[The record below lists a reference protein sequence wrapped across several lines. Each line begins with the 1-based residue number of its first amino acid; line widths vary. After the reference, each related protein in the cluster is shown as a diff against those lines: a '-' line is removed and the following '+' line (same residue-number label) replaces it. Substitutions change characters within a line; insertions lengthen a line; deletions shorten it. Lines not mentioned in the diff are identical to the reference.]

1 MASSV
6 HHLREGSCL
15 QLTTSVLVFGKCIA
29 KDTRLRCLLTTASP
43 TMGPGPPATPK
54 QIITMTITDYRQA
67 TSIIWISTSVRI
79 HEASVNVFNISAL
92 PSDVHMNWKHKSD
105 DNLRIT
111 RDGNYF
117 AIATNVI
124 LRFFE
129 QATDTR
135 NTAVIGSFTKLM
147 VIEVRNAVIVLSS
160 GSMDNDDNNNNI
172 HNGGEPI
179 NTASSQASSDIINE
193 TNFPPDVSEQ
203 QREEIGNNILSTAD
217 ERLLDFS
224 RLNHENSYWIIYHGR
239 VSYLS
244 FSHMLQY
251 NIQDPINR
259 RCYNSDTKLNP
270 FDMTLPSSWKA
281 VPPDGYSEDY
291 VPYESS
297 PKRMCHYKAL
307 VGGMPIMPF
316 STSWRAVPP
325 DCYSEDY
332 APYESSP
339 KRMCHYKA
347 LVGGMPIMPL
357 PSSWKAVPPDCYSE
371 DYVHYE
377 SSPKRMCH
385 GKAYLQGYY
394 CMPSLKSIVCL
405 RVLLCIRDI
414 TALQIILQIIT
425 YNIEVPIGNSIIED
439 DDECEQWQFSYTYHG
454 RDAVPRMDIAA
465 DKSTWTLFGPP
476 NAIRQKRP
484 FGQLEE
490 INALIR
496 LYDKGVLTQFNMN
509 DLKHRK
515 QKRKNANRI
524 NKFASEITRTEDD
537 YDEHILSLN
546 LESIR
551 AMTALRHMWSNY
563 MMSSVLRKSL
573 TLSMASVLY
582 PEEEYLFYA
591 YADESSN
598 VDQDTNGYQRNYYCL
613 PSLPV
618 IVYLRVLH
626 CIRDIANLQ
635 HICSNVIMSTDA
647 LRKSLTLGMTSVLYP
662 EEEALIY
669 AYSDE
674 SSNVDQDTN
683 GYQRN
688 YYCLPSLP
696 VIVYLRVLHCIRDIA
711 NLQHICSNVIMS
723 TDALRKSLTLGM
735 TSVLYP
741 EEEALVY
748 AYTDESSGF
757 YQDTIGYLRNYY
769 CMLSPPLIVYLRVP
783 FYIRDTGMNAL
794 MYPESMIQ
802 ALPTSMEEDLYCASV
817 DHSSDIYEDTALY
830 LREDHIKTEEE
841 EDMFGASA
849 AASDVYYDA
858 NVSLK
863 YYYRKTTMSNAFMP
877 TSSYGGKD
885 AINDEQD
892 IITTI
897 TSDIIQCITLLLYYS
912 SIEHR
917 RFDAR
922 RLTTRLRHTKNLNRS
937 DITTTPN
944 KEQSCVKNTGGN
956 LFNISTYN
964 IFEYGLFFS
973 SHLDC
978 RESVSP
984 IFYDTNLHTAHNSI
998 ITAATHPYIAANHP
1012 PMEERDTNRMKEAEA
1027 KRRKI
1032 NARTKVT
1039 GTNAFYSLRDVKYF
1053 NAPLPCRISG
1063 YETNYKKHICHNAI
1077 GSVRIPAHNNQGF
1090 IDVDC
1095 YYFSGLYSTI
1105 LLYKDGLHSPTN
1117 LLEYERQSIE
1127 TFYDI
1132 LEVELYKNSSTK
1144 PNEYERQSIEPF
1156 YDTLEDKLYRNP
1168 NDGTTAIDQGNCV
1181 PICAHRLWESDINI
1195 VTGSIRS
1202 GQCFAYQIIYLFA
1215 DKLEANVTHSCD
1227 EPHSGFE
1234 QRGPT
1239 IIYID
1244 NMSALKIINDNTS
1257 PTERTRHM
1265 DIRFFQV
1272 QDWRLDGDIIMKHIP
1287 GILNPSDDLTKPLG
1301 WVLHSRHC
1309 RRIMGH
1315 FEHV

>member
-135 NTAVIGSFTKLM
+135 NTTVIGSFTKLM

-476 NAIRQKRP
+476 NAIRQKRL

-496 LYDKGVLTQFNMN
+496 LYDKGVLTQFNLN

-591 YADESSN
+591 YA
-598 VDQDTNGYQRNYYCL
+598 
-613 PSLPV
+613 
-618 IVYLRVLH
+618 
-626 CIRDIANLQ
+626 
-635 HICSNVIMSTDA
+635 
-647 LRKSLTLGMTSVLYP
+647 
-662 EEEALIY
+662 
-669 AYSDE
+669 DE

-964 IFEYGLFFS
+964 IFEYGLFFY

-1227 EPHSGFE
+1227 EPHSGLTFVDDERDHHPCIHEIARNNTKEPLFHSE
-1234 QRGPT
+1234 Q
-1239 IIYID
+1239 
-1244 NMSALKIINDNTS
+1244 AKC
-1257 PTERTRHM
+1257 
-1265 DIRFFQV
+1265 
-1272 QDWRLDGDIIMKHIP
+1272 IP
-1287 GILNPSDDLTKPLG
+1287 NEILLRY
-1301 WVLHSRHC
+1301 WQC
-1309 RRIMGH
+1309 RRTIGH
-1315 FEHV
+1315 HDYD